1 MLWSTR
7 TIRLRNAGGGA
18 AVLSDAGCK
27 EYRVL
32 AVDRRTVLAGLGA
45 ALIARPAMAGTAEPR
60 ELRLYNPHTDET
72 YRDVYHNGEG
82 YIAGAQDALNRFL
95 RDHHADAA
103 MSMDPRLF
111 DMLWHL
117 RRSYRQHYGA
127 NITVNVHSAY
137 RTPETNARL
146 RSEGA
151 AQNSYHMFGKAV
163 DVSAQGY
170 GIHFLKDRAR
180 QVAVGGVGIYMRSRF
195 AHLDTGPRRV
205 WVQSLY

>member
-1 MLWSTR
+1 M
-7 TIRLRNAGGGA
+7 
-18 AVLSDAGCK
+18 
-27 EYRVL
+27 VL

-45 ALIARPAMAGTAEPR
+45 ALIIRPAVAGATEPR

-72 YRDVYHNGEG
+72 FHDTYHNGEG
-82 YIAGAQDALNRFL
+82 YIAAAQTTLNRFL
-95 RDHHADAA
+95 RDHHTEAQ
-103 MSMDPRLF
+103 MPMDPRLF
-111 DMLWHL
+111 DVLWDL
-117 RRSYRQHYGA
+117 RRSYRQHYSA
-127 NITVNVHSAY
+127 NVTINIHSAY

-151 AQNSYHMFGKAV
+151 AQNSYHMFGKAI

-195 AHLDTGPRRV
+195 AHLDTGPRRT
-205 WVQSLY
+205 WVQTLF